1 MTNGVHSG
9 RLDFAGRWRMASWRR
24 ERPLERRP
32 LKSHE
37 FFKTLSEALQALD
50 LLKIEPRFIPRD
62 VLTSSLKVVGT
73 VVGTDGAQLMAER
86 LRC

>member
-1 MTNGVHSG
+1 MGV
-9 RLDFAGRWRMASWRR
+9 WRR

-32 LKSHE
+32 WKSHE
-37 FFKTLSEALQALD
+37 FFKTPRKALQTLD
-50 LLKIEPRFIPRD
+50 ILKVESRFIPPD